1 MASKPVLWRNS
12 SPNSRMPTTQRY
24 SGWPHS
30 QKIRIFSQNP
40 RRNSPS
46 NGASAQLRGRKKTGK
61 RVTLEFSLILVAN
74 HANADQFKIV
84 ALGASN
90 TAGYGVGPSQA
101 FPAQL
106 EALLRAK
113 GYDVTISN
121 AAVSGYTSRDI
132 LGTVDSAVA
141 PGTKVVLVQYG
152 RFNDR
157 RKGLASAETQADVG
171 AIVSRIR
178 ARGAKIITVNSG
190 HLAPNFY
197 QAR

>member
-1 MASKPVLWRNS
+1 LKLLCRFFLA
-12 SPNSRMPTTQRY
+12 T
-24 SGWPHS
+24 
-30 QKIRIFSQNP
+30 
-40 RRNSPS
+40 
-46 NGASAQLRGRKKTGK
+46 
-61 RVTLEFSLILVAN
+61 FSLILVAN

-197 QAR
+197 QADGIHLTAEGHALIARSLVPQVIAALRR

>member
-1 MASKPVLWRNS
+1 MKLLCRFFLA
-12 SPNSRMPTTQRY
+12 T
-24 SGWPHS
+24 
-30 QKIRIFSQNP
+30 
-40 RRNSPS
+40 
-46 NGASAQLRGRKKTGK
+46 
-61 RVTLEFSLILVAN
+61 FSLILVAN
-74 HANADQFKIV
+74 HANADQLKIV

-106 EALLRAK
+106 EALLRAR

-197 QAR
+197 QADGIHLTAEGHALIARSLVPQVIAALRR